1 MPKKKGRKKAK
12 SGNGKKSKE
21 TADTWTLKEAVMLYQ
36 VEAKEAQANELK
48 ENIDN
53 LKLRNDRQK
62 QKNEF
67 LRNEQNRHIKDVVEK
82 ARKMEEVS
90 RSQKQTPFE
99 AVEKALEEKLVAIK
113 AEDLHLREVHRQIE
127 VLDEDIEVL
136 SKELQELLNYK
147 EHGQTVD
154 RTHIEVLEKEMRDME
169 TSYAEMKDFFSKSL
183 EVIKCTITKQNEEN
197 ITKHKELASEGAI
210 SNLDKH
216 NGQEFLD
223 NKWLLREVKINRRH
237 IVAVEAE
244 VERLEKESIK
254 VMADLFEQQLE
265 DVKETRQFY
274 LACKEDEEASS
285 DCGSDNEAISDGEA
299 ISDRKAIGDRK
310 AADNEMSEDMEDL
323 SDNLKWLDIYYPEF
337 ENITTEEEYRLDPME
352 IKLLCVTGTKVP
364 LHRYEENEFDSSS
377 STTYKNWDVKKED
390 LL

>member
-265 DVKETRQFY
+265 DVKETRC
-274 LACKEDEEASS
+274 ACVLSS
-285 DCGSDNEAISDGEA
+285 VEHQRRSVYAVTRSH
-299 ISDRKAIGDRK
+299 
-310 AADNEMSEDMEDL
+310 
-323 SDNLKWLDIYYPEF
+323 LDSFIL
-337 ENITTEEEYRLDPME
+337 R
-352 IKLLCVTGTKVP
+352 
-364 LHRYEENEFDSSS
+364 
-377 STTYKNWDVKKED
+377 VKKMKKLRPTVVATTKQSAMEKRSAIERR
-390 LL
+390 LAIEKRPTMK